1 MRFRHASCPDYEVTA
16 NVYQDII
23 VTIPPFH
30 YFVVK
35 FTWSGSTDV
44 DIAVEFAGN
53 HLTNVGSNNSEY
65 DKIPVGFGMQD
76 NNSGKGV
83 TGNGGGTNPGRVSF
97 AYNGGTLLEWG
108 GDATKGQGETT
119 FFNAPLFEG
128 DANSPRKIKLEVY
141 AIWYT
146 SSKPSNTAMNLHMYA
161 YENGTME
168 RGVNATGD
176 NNKFNFY
183 NRDGTLLY
191 SEGYA
196 ITVASYGQ
204 SKAKAYTTSYGHIAT
219 ITYDRVKHSASVS
232 VHVPFTKLTTT
243 RSMNMNT
250 VETSSEEVIVE
261 PEMIGRDE
269 NGKAIYAE

>member
-1 MRFRHASCPDYEVTA
+1 MTA

-76 NNSGKGV
+76 NNPGKGV
-83 TGNGGGTNPGRVSF
+83 TGSGGGNTDGRVSF

-108 GDATKGQGETT
+108 GDARSGQGETT

-146 SSKPSNTAMNLHMYA
+146 SSRPSNTAMNLHMYA

-168 RGVNATGD
+168 RGTNASGD

-183 NRDGTLLY
+183 NRGGTLLY

-196 ITVASYGQ
+196 ITVTSYGS
-204 SKAKAYTTSYGHIAT
+204 SKAKTYTTSYGHIAT

-232 VHVPFTKLTTT
+232 VHVPNTKLTTT
-243 RSMNMNT
+243 RSMNTNA